1 MRLLTTFFFLA
12 AAAAGC
18 VGSVGPGDTG
28 DDGGDDG
35 TDPPPTDPRP
45 AKDIFKADVHAALGK
60 CSGSGC
66 HGINATSAAV
76 GKFYT
81 MDAEASYNAI
91 VMARSISSDF
101 SALAPVLTFVQ
112 AGHKGLSYS
121 ADETTKIKNWLAK
134 ETEERKNTP
143 GPVPVPAVDPK
154 KLLGDWSGCMTQEN
168 FNAAGMTQAWS
179 TLAADNLQ
187 KCINCHGGG
196 LNGFFVS
203 TNATGYFNLLTQ
215 TTSFLLKYFTVDTVA
230 GKVIVNTG
238 SFKSAAALPITTHP
252 PFNPTTNAG
261 MTALQKLY
269 DSTLAKQTAGTCDPS
284 RLKD

>member
-1 MRLLTTFFFLA
+1 MRHLTTFFFLA

-18 VGSVGPGDTG
+18 VGNIGDQTPGG
-28 DDGGDDG
+28 GGDDDT
-35 TDPPPTDPRP
+35 TDPPVTDPRP
-45 AKDIFKADVHAALGK
+45 AKDIFKADVHPALGK

-66 HGINATSAAV
+66 HGLNATSAAV

-91 VMARSISSDF
+91 VMARSITSDF

-121 ADETTKIKNWLAK
+121 ADEATKITNWLAK
-134 ETEERKNTP
+134 ETIERRDTG

-154 KLLGDWSGCMTQEN
+154 KLLGEWSGCMTQEN
-168 FNAAGMTQAWS
+168 FNAANMTQAWS

-196 LNGFFVS
+196 IAGFLVS
-203 TNATGYFNLLTQ
+203 TNATQYFTLMTQ

-230 GKVIVNTG
+230 GKVVVNTG
-238 SFKSAAALPITTHP
+238 AMKSANMLSGHP

-261 MTALQKLY
+261 MTALGKLY
-269 DSTLAKQTAGTCDPS
+269 DSTLAKKTAGTCDPS